1 MAART
6 SAAKALIVFFAVITG
21 ITVVGFLLPWRRLV
35 ASEEG
40 KGIDL
45 TITYL
50 LVVAG
55 ILVVVGH
62 VILIRFIWRSSKG
75 GEVAYGRPSKRAE
88 WLWSIVP
95 VLLLL
100 AVSEAGVL
108 VVSGPVWESLYAE
121 EPKDPV
127 VIEVVGKQ
135 FEWYIHYPGA
145 DGKFGEIDMRRVD
158 EASGNFMGLGMDEL
172 GFVTD
177 EAAKDDIVKRGLL
190 YVPVGRPVV
199 IRLKTFDVIHSFFV
213 PEFRVKQDLLPGYPT
228 RIKFTPAREGVFD
241 LACAE
246 LCGLG
251 HTRMKGYLVV
261 HSKEGFFA
269 WADKAYLE
277 EPHEYGKNPDN
288 LLNRFWPATENKLED
303 PWLRDN
309 WPADLKAKWPPK

>member
-6 SAAKALIVFFAVITG
+6 SAAKGLIGLFAALTA

-55 ILVVVGH
+55 ILVVAGH
-62 VILIRFIWRSSKG
+62 VILIRFIWKSASG

-108 VVSGPVWESLYAE
+108 LVSGPVWESLYAE
-121 EPKDPV
+121 EPDNPV
-127 VIEVVGKQ
+127 IVEVVGKQ
-135 FEWYIHYPGA
+135 FEWFVHYPGA
-145 DGKFGEIDMRRVD
+145 DGKLGDVELRRVD

-177 EAAKDDIVKRGLL
+177 EVAKDDIVKRGQL
-190 YVPVGRPVV
+190 YLPVGRPAV
-199 IRLKTFDVIHSFFV
+199 IRLRTLDVIHSFFV

-228 RIKFTPAREGVFD
+228 RIKFTPTREGVFD

-251 HTRMKGYLVV
+251 HYTMKGEVHVV
-261 HSKEGFFA
+261 KPEEFEA
-269 WADKAYLE
+269 WI
-277 EPHEYGKNPDN
+277 
-288 LLNRFWPATENKLED
+288 RTQ
-303 PWLRDN
+303 
-309 WPADLKAKWPPK
+309 PKFGG

>member
-1 MAART
+1 MAARL
-6 SAAKALIVFFAVITG
+6 SAAKALIVFFAVLTA
-21 ITVVGFLLPWRRLV
+21 ITVLGFLLPWRRLV

-50 LVVAG
+50 LVVSG
-55 ILVVVGH
+55 LLVVAGH
-62 VILIRFIWRSSKG
+62 VILIRFIWKSASG
-75 GEVAYGRPSKRAE
+75 GVVAYGRPSKRAE

-121 EPKDPV
+121 EPSNPV
-127 VIEVVGKQ
+127 IVEVAGKQ

-145 DGKFGEIDMRRVD
+145 DGKFGAVDLRRVNETD
-158 EASGNFMGLGMDEL
+158 NLLGLGVDEL

-177 EAAKDDIVKRGLL
+177 PDANDDVVKRGQL
-190 YVPVGRPVV
+190 YLPVGRPVV
-199 IRLKTFDVIHSFFV
+199 IRLRTFDVLHSFFV

-228 RIKFTPAREGVFD
+228 RIKFTPTREGVFD

-251 HTRMKGYLVV
+251 HYTMKGEVHVV
-261 HSKEGFFA
+261 KPEEFEA
-269 WADKAYLE
+269 W
-277 EPHEYGKNPDN
+277 
-288 LLNRFWPATENKLED
+288 
-303 PWLRDN
+303 
-309 WPADLKAKWPPK
+309 LKAQPKVGG